1 MQEVIP
7 FIALMKEV
15 YFIFDL
21 HIPKL
26 ETFCEVFKDNQSC
39 IDVADSKKFPQGKNI
54 SPLSIIIYK
63 ALYKRRL
70 FRYAKLIQENKQ

>member
-7 FIALMKEV
+7 FIALMEEL

-39 IDVADSKKFPQGKNI
+39 IDVADSNKLPPKTKYITIKYHHLQSFVQKK
-54 SPLSIIIYK
+54 IIQIC
-63 ALYKRRL
+63 
-70 FRYAKLIQENKQ
+70 